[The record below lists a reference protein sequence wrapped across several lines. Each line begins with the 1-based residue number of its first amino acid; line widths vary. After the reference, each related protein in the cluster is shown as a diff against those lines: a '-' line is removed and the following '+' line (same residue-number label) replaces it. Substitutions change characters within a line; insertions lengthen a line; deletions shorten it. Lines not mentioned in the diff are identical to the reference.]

1 MKLIENTNTIEQ
13 IGQVTHE
20 NEFKMKSSRK
30 AFQILSDL
38 YSDKPLAIVRE
49 LGCNASDSMVAS
61 GKKDQPFH
69 IHLPNTLEPWLTIQ
83 DFGTGISHE
92 NIYNIYAT
100 YFESTK
106 TNTNDQVG
114 CLGLGS
120 KSPFCYTDAF
130 SVTSIHQ
137 GEKRTYNAFFN
148 QHNTPAI
155 ALVSTENTSESNG
168 VSIKIPVKKDD
179 FDNFRDATF
188 KAFRFFPVKPTIT
201 GGKIEWNIETP
212 MFKGEGWESYADSK
226 KDWNSSYAIMGG
238 VNYPINNYKLD
249 SKYRD
254 MLYKA
259 NLVLHFKMGEIDF
272 TPSRESISYCPA
284 TIKALNDKLDAVQ
297 KDFVKRL
304 NEMLTEKE
312 NIFDALQMV
321 NVLQSRFAYIQG
333 MKVDKM
339 IWKGQD
345 ITSPL
350 DYIKGITKTKIVNGI
365 ADDPIPCITYNK
377 PSYYKTKI
385 TENHYPSMDR
395 NTTWYYNDE
404 VKGGISR
411 VKTYV
416 RENEDTRI
424 SVFSKKAYDKLVA
437 SGFPANT
444 FKPVSDLPK
453 PQPKARKARNGNVV
467 QRVKGQFN
475 IYLIGEMDKKAWEG
489 EVFEQQEPKYYIVK
503 NKENWEFSIAV
514 KGLEKTLNE
523 KGHLARLIEFMEI
536 DKDDVVMVS
545 ENNVKHLPTTCI
557 EFTKWVNDNI
567 NIKID
572 KEGLATC
579 YHYRKDVIETLT
591 KHDKFKKLPA
601 DNEFKTFIN
610 KISDCL
616 AKNLKFTKIDC
627 FLKDSYNM
635 RSGNPI
641 KYKGSKVLE
650 LIISRVGT
658 YNWSVDEMLL
668 IVENL
673 K

>member
-49 LGCNASDSMVAS
+49 LGCNASDSMTAS

-69 IHLPNTLEPWLTIQ
+69 IHLPNSLEPWVTIQ

-106 TNTNDQVG
+106 TNTDDQVG

-137 GEKRTYNAFFN
+137 GKKSTYNAFFN

-155 ALVSTENTSESNG
+155 ALVSKENTTEANG
-168 VSIKIPVKKDD
+168 VSIKIPVKKED

-188 KAFRFFPVKPTIT
+188 KAFRFFSVKPTIT

-226 KDWNSSYAIMGG
+226 KEWNGSYAIMGG

-284 TIKALNDKLDAVQ
+284 TIKALNDKLEMVQ

-304 NEMLTEKE
+304 NQMLAEKDS
-312 NIFDALQMV
+312 IFDALQMV

-333 MKVDKM
+333 MKVEKM

-345 ITSPL
+345 ITSPI
-350 DYIKGITKTKIVNGI
+350 DYIKGITKSKVTNSVSL
-365 ADDPIPCITYNK
+365 DPIPCITYHK

-385 TENHYPSMDR
+385 HENHNPSMDR
-395 NTTWYYNDE
+395 NVVWYYNDGIL
-404 VKGGISR
+404 GGLTR
-411 VKTYV
+411 VRNFV
-416 RENEDTRI
+416 RDNEDTKI
-424 SVFSKKAYDKLVA
+424 SLFSKMAYDKLIA
-437 SGFPANT
+437 SGFPAES

-453 PQPKARKARNGNVV
+453 PQPKARKTRNGQVV

-475 IYLIGEMDKKAWEG
+475 IYFIGDLEKKAWEG
-489 EVFEQQEPKYYIVK
+489 EVYEQHEPKYYIVK
-503 NKENWEFSIAV
+503 NKENWEFSMNV

-523 KGHLARLIEFMEI
+523 KGHLYRLFEFMGI
-536 DKDDVVMVS
+536 TSNDVVMVAD
-545 ENNVKHLPTTCI
+545 NNVKHLPTTCV

-572 KEGLATC
+572 NVGIATC
-579 YHYRKDVIETLT
+579 YHYRKDVIDALT
-591 KHDKFKKLPA
+591 KHDKFKKLPST
-601 DNEFKTFIN
+601 NEFKTFIN

-616 AKNLKFTKIDC
+616 AENMKFTKIDS
-627 FLKDSYNM
+627 FIKNGYSM

-641 KYKGSKVLE
+641 KYKGNKVLE